1 MGVASEK
8 QAKKPMKCVW
18 KPKNSRKN
26 PKPEAKS
33 GKWRA
38 ICV

>member
-18 KPKNSRKN
+18 KLQNSRKN

-38 ICV
+38 IWV

>member
-1 MGVASEK
+1 MGVASKK
-8 QAKKPMKCVW
+8 QAEKPTKCVW
-18 KPKNSRKN
+18 KPKNGRKN

>member
-8 QAKKPMKCVW
+8 QAEKPTRWVW
-18 KPKNSRKN
+18 KPKNSQKN
-26 PKPEAKS
+26 PKPEAKTR
-33 GKWRA
+33 KRRA